1 MDDFGLLAVRVALGF
16 VMMYHGT
23 EKLLGW
29 WGGEGIDGATA
40 FFERL
45 GYRPPR
51 LMAYVAAVTESLA
64 GALMILGLLTPIAAT
79 MLIGIL
85 VNVMAVHLR
94 NGFSRK
100 RNGIEYETVLLAIA
114 VCMAATG
121 PGRWSLDQLFGV
133 SGGDG
138 LPVTN
143 VDATLSSVVVMAV
156 GLISGI
162 AVVSTRRQG
171 EQRPAGADQ
180 RIGDAR

>member
-51 LMAYVAAVTESLA
+51 LMAYLAAVTESIA
-64 GALMILGLLTPIAAT
+64 GVLMILGLLTPIAT
-79 MLIGIL
+79 MMLIGIL
-85 VNVMAVHLR
+85 TNVMAVHLR
-94 NGFSRK
+94 NGFSRR
-100 RNGIEYETVLLAIA
+100 RNGIEYETVLLATA
-114 VCMAATG
+114 FCMAATG

-133 SGGDG
+133 SRGDR

-143 VDATLSSVVVMAV
+143 IDATLSSLVVMAI
-156 GLISGI
+156 GLLSGI
-162 AVVSTRRQG
+162 AVVSTRRRG
-171 EQRPAGADQ
+171 EQRPARADE
-180 RIGDAR
+180 RIGGAP